1 MRTALIAFAAVSI
14 LAIGG
19 WWFMTSDAQD
29 SNAYTAVAEADGTGV
44 KRCGIDYL
52 ARLGKD
58 AAGHDL
64 AFKVSAAT
72 EMVGGKT
79 LVVFFAV
86 TGLRLTHG
94 DNGEKLK
101 IADAAVE
108 AGDLKTRGSSMFR
121 PKGESDG
128 FIETSLS
135 EDEML
140 TLPLQMMN
148 GSTLS
153 VRLAGENAERTYTL
167 PRAADASWQKVSD
180 CFKRM
185 QKQLE
190 AAKHGA
196 KPQP

>member
-1 MRTALIAFAAVSI
+1 MRWALVVVAAVLI

-29 SNAYTAVAEADGTGV
+29 SNAYTAVAEMNGTDV

-58 AAGHDL
+58 DAGHDL

-72 EMVGGKT
+72 EMVEDKT
-79 LVVFFAV
+79 PIVFFAV

-94 DNGEKLK
+94 DSGEKLK

-108 AGDLKTRGSSMFR
+108 AGELKTRGSSMFR
-121 PKGESDG
+121 PKGGGDS
-128 FIETSLS
+128 FIETSIS
-135 EDEML
+135 QDEML
-140 TLPLQMMN
+140 TLPLAMMN

-153 VRLAGENAERTYTL
+153 LRLAGEQRDRVYTL
-167 PRAADASWQKVSD
+167 PRAADAPWQKVSA
-180 CFKRM
+180 CFKRLH
-185 QKQLE
+185 KQLE
-190 AAKHGA
+190 TAEQGEKQ
-196 KPQP
+196 KP